1 MDSFLFKLSGV
12 SKSVSFTDNLPVNSV
27 LAAAVSDLLMVAVV
41 PSSLTLDER
50 GIIVYLAGYLGTET
64 EKTYG
69 CLRVDIETA

>member
-12 SKSVSFTDNLPVNSV
+12 SKSVSFSDNLPVNSV
-27 LAAAVSDLLMVAVV
+27 VAAPVSDLLMVAVV

-50 GIIVYLAGYLGTET
+50 GIIVYLAGYLGTKT
-64 EKTYG
+64 KKTYG